1 LVEADIGYALIVFA
15 LLNLLDWVTTHY
27 ALTRLGMQELNPV
40 ARAVYERLG
49 SPGLYSWKQ
58 VGVGL
63 VVLSAWLSMGLEA
76 EVAIWAYNVL
86 FALVI
91 AWNSAMIARRLWGR
105 RASTQPRLGGEV

>member
-40 ARAVYERLG
+40 ARKIYERLG

-58 VGVGL
+58 IGVGL
-63 VVLSAWLSMGLEA
+63 IVLSSTLTMGWDA
-76 EVAIWAYNVL
+76 EFAIWVYNVL
-86 FALVI
+86 FALVV
-91 AWNSAMIARRLWGR
+91 AWNSGQIAMRLQELRR
-105 RASTQPRLGGEV
+105 GGQ